1 MTKEHCELEAQDSN
15 GSLST
20 NPVENQTG
28 LILPFV
34 GRTSDLTRI
43 TEFAQTAIAAR
54 QLSLLWIEGEAGIGK
69 SRLLEEALSRLDPNI
84 VVIQTRFNPNSRT
97 PLARSLY
104 TALYS
109 NNVSDP
115 EPPTSLANQLP
126 ELLGK
131 LRTKARL
138 SPLLLVVED
147 VHLLDAKT
155 MTELVTVLHGLE
167 KESLGVICT
176 ARPGNETV
184 YGAVLPFLI
193 DTIQLTGLSTE
204 DIQKIG
210 EAWNYSLKNRENL
223 VSFLHEHTQGLPL
236 ILQSVITDLLFSKE
250 ERKNNP
256 VATVRRI
263 AYDTKQSLTQGLT
276 RGLSDA
282 NLAAAQLL
290 ATLGKNFSE
299 HTAQYILENPKPII
313 DELCQRSVLTPSYR
327 EIEPL
332 YGTPL
337 MYPRYEFIHS
347 LLHEYLLSKAPP
359 PGKHSLDL
367 VLSGAPL
374 YSTVPFTYIA
384 DINIP
389 STDWEK
395 TYQLL
400 LDHCIKIV
408 DSLANSPDWE
418 IASVILSVAWK
429 LFNNHEQ
436 DLPAAERRTVYFH
449 LLRLRLQTLNAFPAH
464 PSFINA
470 ADELLELTTDPETF
484 QEAQQR
490 LFALEYSLFR
500 TDTGWTFRA
509 DEVFEETESLVT
521 KFPQLLLDEH
531 YLMLLGNIAGAMR
544 ASSPFKAI
552 EGIRKR
558 FTLIVAEAEENGNHE
573 ALRTAYTDI
582 APNFIPV
589 FQTQEE
595 LADRKSLA
603 ERILQEYGKEVVQG
617 RFATS
622 WPRFLEMVGEPYRAK
637 EVLEEWAPHPLSG
650 YNLSR
655 EFALRLLEILVKGAI
670 EPDLA
675 TVKMWCIVLLR
686 EFQQLQHLDEN
697 AGKASLAQTAIAAHV
712 LICGIMRGEIDWA
725 SRTALELCDKS
736 EMITHYMKFER
747 AALSQD
753 IPTLRQLV
761 AANTVPDNFL
771 PMVRAI
777 IEPAAA
783 GKEEALQT
791 AHNILKAPILQRHD
805 ILSQRMMIAL
815 ADATKSTEM
824 LTELR
829 PAIQDGLRNA
839 LHWLVERKLKLY
851 ALPTLTQAKSF
862 FDTEEYAQY
871 SAVFEG
877 KELTAMDSPEP
888 KAVKAAGK
896 TSTISVSMLGEMS
909 IHKAGKKPKKIRG
922 SRMKRT
928 LAVLT
933 ANALADQHLSLAHF
947 RTVATESEDPEE
959 GASYLRIIISRL
971 RKELG
976 KEAITTDGKNAPQ
989 LDIDLIHVDLIDAMR
1004 LVGECLHAIRSHHV
1018 RHAYNAMHNAL
1029 DILLKGDPY
1038 PDLNDDF
1045 FKATRKELKNE
1056 IKHGI
1061 VLAHEALRKHGD
1073 EERAQKLLKQ
1083 ALMIFT
1089 NDEELTRQLES
1100 F

>member
-1 MTKEHCELEAQDSN
+1 MTKEHCEPEAQDS
-15 GSLST
+15 SESQPT

-34 GRTSDLTRI
+34 GRASDLTRI
-43 TEFAQTAIAAR
+43 IEFAQTAIAAR

-97 PLARSLY
+97 PLARSLH
-104 TALYS
+104 TALYA
-109 NNVSDP
+109 NNATESESP
-115 EPPTSLANQLP
+115 ISLANQLP

-193 DTIQLTGLSTE
+193 DTIQLTGLSIE

-210 EAWNYSLKNRENL
+210 EAWNYPLKHQDNL
-223 VSFLHEHTQGLPL
+223 IQFLHEHTQGLPL
-236 ILQSVITDLLFSKE
+236 VLQSVITDLLFSKE
-250 ERKNNP
+250 ERTNNP
-256 VATVRRI
+256 IATVRRI
-263 AYDTKQSLTQGLT
+263 AYDTKLSLTQGLT

-282 NLAAAQLL
+282 NLVAAQLL
-290 ATLGKNFSE
+290 ATLGKNFSLYA
-299 HTAQYILENPKPII
+299 AQFILENPKPII
-313 DELCQRSVLTPSYR
+313 DELCQRGVLTPSYR
-327 EIEPL
+327 EMEPL

-359 PGKHSLDL
+359 PGNSSLEL

-374 YSTVPFTYIA
+374 YSTVPFTYLA
-384 DINIP
+384 DILIP
-389 STDWEK
+389 AADWEK
-395 TYQLL
+395 TYELL
-400 LDHCIKIV
+400 LDNCIKIV

-429 LFNNHEQ
+429 LFSNHEQ
-436 DLPAAERRTVYFH
+436 DLPDAERRTVYFH

-470 ADELLELTTDPETF
+470 ADELLQLTTDTETF

-490 LFALEYSLFR
+490 LFALEFSLFR

-531 YLMLLGNIAGAMR
+531 YLTLLGNIAGAMR

-558 FTLIVAEAEENGNHE
+558 FTRIVAKAEADENHE
-573 ALRTAYTDI
+573 ALRTAFIDI

-595 LADRKSLA
+595 LADRKDLA
-603 ERILQEYGKEVVQG
+603 ERILQEYGKDVAQG

-622 WPRFLEMVGEPYRAK
+622 WPRFLEMIGEPYQAK
-637 EVLEEWAPHPLSG
+637 AVLEEWAPHPLSG

-655 EFALRLLEILVKGAI
+655 EFALRLLEILVNGAI

-675 TVKMWCIVLLR
+675 IIRAWCLRLLH
-686 EFQQLQHLDEN
+686 EFQQLQHLDESV
-697 AGKASLAQTAIAAHV
+697 GKASLAQTAIAAHV

-725 SRTALELCDKS
+725 CRTASELCDNG
-736 EMITHYMKFER
+736 EMITHYMEFER
-747 AALSQD
+747 AALTQD
-753 IPTLRQLV
+753 IPALQQLV
-761 AANTVPDNFL
+761 AANNVQDIFL
-771 PMVRAI
+771 PMVKAVTEQTEAVI
-777 IEPAAA
+777 
-783 GKEEALQT
+783 EEALQA
-791 AHNILKAPILQRHD
+791 AHNILEAPILQRHD
-805 ILSQRMMIAL
+805 ILSQRIMIAL
-815 ADATKSTEM
+815 AVAAKNMEM

-829 PAIQDGLRNA
+829 PAIQEGLRNA
-839 LHWLVERKLKLY
+839 LHWLTERKLKLY
-851 ALPTLTQAKSF
+851 AIPTLTQAKSF
-862 FDTEEYAQY
+862 LDTEEYAQY
-871 SAVFEG
+871 SAVFE
-877 KELTAMDSPEP
+877 EREPAIADSLEP
-888 KAVKAAGK
+888 KVVPTDGR
-896 TSTISVSMLGEMS
+896 TSTISISMLGEMS

-933 ANALADQHLSLAHF
+933 ANALTDQHLSLAHF

-976 KEAITTDGKNAPQ
+976 KEAITSDGKNAPQ
-989 LDIDLIHVDLIDAMR
+989 LDTDLIDVDLVNAMR
-1004 LVGECLHAIRSHHV
+1004 LVEEGLQAIRAHHV
-1018 RHAYNAMHNAL
+1018 RHAYNAMHDAL
-1029 DILLKGDPY
+1029 QILLKGDPY

-1073 EERAQKLLKQ
+1073 EERAQKLLRQ
-1083 ALMIFT
+1083 ALTIFT
-1089 NDEELTRQLES
+1089 NDEELTQQLES